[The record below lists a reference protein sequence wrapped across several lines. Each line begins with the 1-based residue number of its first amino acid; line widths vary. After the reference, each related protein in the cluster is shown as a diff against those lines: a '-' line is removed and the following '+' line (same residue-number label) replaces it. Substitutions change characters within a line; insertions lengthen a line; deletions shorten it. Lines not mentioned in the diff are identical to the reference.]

1 MHPPH
6 DVAHEPAHKPSRG
19 ALTLMRATWWLFLG
33 FGLASAAASHP
44 ATQAPWAL
52 LFDILQWPI
61 DGKPQLSG
69 PNERVLSAVLGGVLV
84 GWSTLMLWMLKGP
97 VAQGDPSAVRAYSVA
112 VLAWFVVDTTA
123 SLLAGW
129 PGNALLNVASL
140 LMGWGPLL
148 LRQRMGLGDKAA

>member
-1 MHPPH
+1 MHSIRDMDH
-6 DVAHEPAHKPSRG
+6 ATWRKPSRG
-19 ALTLMRATWWLFLG
+19 ALKLMRATFWLFIG

-44 ATQAPWAL
+44 ATQAPWGL
-52 LFDILQWPI
+52 LHDILQWPV
-61 DGKPQLSG
+61 DGEPRLQG
-69 PNERVLSAVLGGVLV
+69 PNERVLCAVLGGILV

-123 SLLAGW
+123 SLVAGW

-140 LMGWGPLL
+140 LTGWGPLL